1 MTIGL
6 GLLIGIYDVI
16 WSLYMRTLNASDPVI
31 GVSFTLF
38 ALPFLIATPL
48 AGWIADRWDRRWVA
62 VGSVVI
68 GSLVGPFYPFMR
80 DIPLVMVVGAGE
92 ATTWAFNG
100 PAMNAYRMD
109 AVPDRKAEAQ
119 GVVGTAMSAAQAVG
133 SVVGGAL
140 FGVGVGVPFYVAAGA
155 GVLFALLA
163 VPGLRALGPSAPVPN
178 EGDEQP
184 SREWSHAGEHEGS
197 ADAG

>member
-1 MTIGL
+1 MAGPDRSRSSAWHSDPI
-6 GLLIGIYDVI
+6 IGI
-16 WSLYMRTLNASDPVI
+16 
-31 GVSFTLF
+31 SFTLF

-62 VGSVVI
+62 IGSVII

-80 DIPLVMVVGAGE
+80 DIPLVMAVGAGE

-100 PAMNAYRMD
+100 PAMNAYLMD

-119 GVVGTAMSAAQAVG
+119 GIVGTAMSAAQAVG

-140 FGVGVGVPFYVAAGA
+140 FGIGVGVPFYVAGAA

-163 VPGLRALGPSAPVPN
+163 VPGLRALGPSAPV
-178 EGDEQP
+178 GHGADQHARDE
-184 SREWSHAGEHEGS
+184 WTGAGEREGTP
-197 ADAG
+197 DAR